1 MPITPEESP
10 LLANKPSYPVSV
22 EARSCSA
29 LRGSKK
35 DMKTIAC
42 ITKGAQKRSVTDA
55 RAYEATT
62 LSVDVVELYSCRSD
76 CHFMSFSEGRLWTC
90 RYCHMSSD
98 RLVAQQIKRQDVS
111 SHVSTAVIG
120 RCDEA
125 SPQCQNPIESEQEGL
140 KSDGR

>member
-1 MPITPEESP
+1 MTDKREEPGDSWQM
-10 LLANKPSYPVSV
+10 SV
-22 EARSCSA
+22 EHSWYAPACSSRVCRA
-29 LRGSKK
+29 LPYMMEAS
-35 DMKTIAC
+35 I
-42 ITKGAQKRSVTDA
+42 TDA

-62 LSVDVVELYSCRSD
+62 LSVDVAELYSCRSD
-76 CHFMSFSEGRLWTC
+76 CHLMSFGEGRLWTC

-98 RLVAQQIKRQDVS
+98 RLVAQQIKRQEVS
-111 SHVSTAVIG
+111 RHVSTVAIG